1 MSCRQKIKYERSEYF
16 TWQFNEKP
24 EVLSCIITKEVT
36 LLEVTYRQAG
46 DYLLPE
52 LELRSEETRIIG
64 KYGML
69 RRTYLSKWPLKQRA
83 CQDKHLADVDEQAT
97 IRFEQIV
104 KQMKKAEGVTEEL
117 KNENQFVWV
126 QKMNNIQARAMEI
139 IGEELIF
146 V

>member
-1 MSCRQKIKYERSEYF
+1 MEI
-16 TWQFNEKP
+16 
-24 EVLSCIITKEVT
+24 
-36 LLEVTYRQAG
+36 TYRQVG

-52 LELRSEETRIIG
+52 LELRSEEIRIIG

-69 RRTYLSKWPLKQRA
+69 RRTYLKEYKPGWYQSMILTGKL
-83 CQDKHLADVDEQAT
+83 DKHLADVEEQAT

-117 KNENQFVWV
+117 KNENRFVWI

>member
-1 MSCRQKIKYERSEYF
+1 MEI
-16 TWQFNEKP
+16 
-24 EVLSCIITKEVT
+24 
-36 LLEVTYRQAG
+36 TYRQVG

-52 LELRSEETRIIG
+52 LELRSEEIRIIG

-69 RRTYLSKWPLKQRA
+69 RRTYLKEYKPGCYQSMILTGKL
-83 CQDKHLADVDEQAT
+83 DKHLADVEEQAT

-117 KNENQFVWV
+117 KNENQFVWI

>member
-1 MSCRQKIKYERSEYF
+1 MEI
-16 TWQFNEKP
+16 
-24 EVLSCIITKEVT
+24 
-36 LLEVTYRQAG
+36 TYRQAG

-69 RRTYLSKWPLKQRA
+69 RRTYLKEYKSGWYQSML
-83 CQDKHLADVDEQAT
+83 LDEQAT

-104 KQMKKAEGVTEEL
+104 KQMKKAEGVTEKL
-117 KNENQFVWV
+117 KNENQFVWI

>member
-1 MSCRQKIKYERSEYF
+1 MEI
-16 TWQFNEKP
+16 
-24 EVLSCIITKEVT
+24 
-36 LLEVTYRQAG
+36 TYRQAG

-52 LELRSEETRIIG
+52 LELRSEKTRIIG

-69 RRTYLSKWPLKQRA
+69 RRTYLKEYKPVWYQSMLLTGKL
-83 CQDKHLADVDEQAT
+83 DKHLADVDEQAT
-97 IRFEQIV
+97 VRFEQIV
-104 KQMKKAEGVTEEL
+104 KQMKKEEGVTEEL

>member
-1 MSCRQKIKYERSEYF
+1 MEI
-16 TWQFNEKP
+16 
-24 EVLSCIITKEVT
+24 
-36 LLEVTYRQAG
+36 TYRQVG

-52 LELRSEETRIIG
+52 LELRSEEIRIIG

-69 RRTYLSKWPLKQRA
+69 RRTYLKEYKPGWYQSMILTGKL
-83 CQDKHLADVDEQAT
+83 DKHLADVEEQAT

-117 KNENQFVWV
+117 KNETQFVWI

>member
-1 MSCRQKIKYERSEYF
+1 MEI
-16 TWQFNEKP
+16 
-24 EVLSCIITKEVT
+24 
-36 LLEVTYRQAG
+36 TYRQVG

-52 LELRSEETRIIG
+52 LELRSEEIRIIG

-69 RRTYLSKWPLKQRA
+69 RRTYLKEYKPGWYQSMILTGKL
-83 CQDKHLADVDEQAT
+83 DKHLADVEEQAT

-104 KQMKKAEGVTEEL
+104 KAEGVTEEL
-117 KNENQFVWV
+117 KNENQFVWI

>member
-1 MSCRQKIKYERSEYF
+1 M
-16 TWQFNEKP
+16 
-24 EVLSCIITKEVT
+24 
-36 LLEVTYRQAG
+36 EVTYRQAG

-69 RRTYLSKWPLKQRA
+69 RRTYLKEYKPG
-83 CQDKHLADVDEQAT
+83 KHLADVDEQAT

>member
-1 MSCRQKIKYERSEYF
+1 MVC
-16 TWQFNEKP
+16 
-24 EVLSCIITKEVT
+24 
-36 LLEVTYRQAG
+36 
-46 DYLLPE
+46 
-52 LELRSEETRIIG
+52 SEEHLKEYKPGWYQSMLLTG
-64 KYGML
+64 K
-69 RRTYLSKWPLKQRA
+69 
-83 CQDKHLADVDEQAT
+83 QDKHLADVDEQAT

>member
-1 MSCRQKIKYERSEYF
+1 MKQAHLNKLAIRAAE
-16 TWQFNEKP
+16 WQRFSYHGAEFRC
-24 EVLSCIITKEVT
+24 LDLI
-36 LLEVTYRQAG
+36 
-46 DYLLPE
+46 
-52 LELRSEETRIIG
+52 
-64 KYGML
+64 
-69 RRTYLSKWPLKQRA
+69 LSKWPLKQRA

>member
-1 MSCRQKIKYERSEYF
+1 MEI
-16 TWQFNEKP
+16 
-24 EVLSCIITKEVT
+24 
-36 LLEVTYRQAG
+36 TYRQAG

-69 RRTYLSKWPLKQRA
+69 RRTYLKEYKSGWYQSMLLTGKL
-83 CQDKHLADVDEQAT
+83 DKHLADVDEQAT

-104 KQMKKAEGVTEEL
+104 KQMKKAEGVTEKL
-117 KNENQFVWV
+117 KNENQFVWI

>member
-1 MSCRQKIKYERSEYF
+1 ME
-16 TWQFNEKP
+16 
-24 EVLSCIITKEVT
+24 
-36 LLEVTYRQAG
+36 
-46 DYLLPE
+46 
-52 LELRSEETRIIG
+52 
-64 KYGML
+64 
-69 RRTYLSKWPLKQRA
+69 
-83 CQDKHLADVDEQAT
+83 EQAT

-117 KNENQFVWV
+117 KNENQFVWI